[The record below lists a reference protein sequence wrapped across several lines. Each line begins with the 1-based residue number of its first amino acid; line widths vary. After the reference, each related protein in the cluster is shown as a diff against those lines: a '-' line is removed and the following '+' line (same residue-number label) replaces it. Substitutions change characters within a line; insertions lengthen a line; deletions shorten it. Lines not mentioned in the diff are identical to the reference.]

1 METWQLLIGLSVL
14 LVIWMGVVTLLGHQP
29 GPLEL
34 VSGLVFAAIGLYLG
48 DIVSNRLAG
57 KEGD

>member
-14 LVIWMGVVTLLGHQP
+14 LVIWMGVVTVLGHKP

-34 VSGLVFAAIGLYLG
+34 LSGVIFAAIGLYLG
-48 DIVSNRLAG
+48 DIISNRLAG
-57 KEGD
+57 RDD

>member
-14 LVIWMGVVTLLGHQP
+14 LLAWMGVVTLLGHQP

-34 VSGLVFAAIGLYLG
+34 LSGVIFAAIGLYLG
-48 DIVSNRLAG
+48 EIVSNRLAG
-57 KEGD
+57 KGRD